1 MNTIYVTPEQAA
13 EELGIP
19 VASLRYM
26 MLHGLINIGDA
37 YRRPG
42 STRGCYRVVR
52 SLLEEEKKRRGI
64 YEQHD

>member
-1 MNTIYVTPEQAA
+1 MDIIYTTSEQAA
-13 EELGIP
+13 AELGIP

-26 MLHGLINIGDA
+26 MLHGLIHIGDA
-37 YRRPG
+37 YKRPG

>member
-1 MNTIYVTPEQAA
+1 MDIIYTTAEQAA
-13 EELGIP
+13 AELGIP

-26 MLHGLINIGDA
+26 MLHGLIHIGDA